1 MRPPAPK
8 EGKRVLLERITFL
21 WKRLNFTQKST
32 VRNLFRYKKRF
43 FMTVFGIGGCMAL
56 LMVGFGLGDSI
67 RQIVNNQYK
76 NIWIYDGELTLDED
90 LERTEGEALAT
101 EVVEDYD
108 NITQSMFVRQNSID
122 FEKDGIT
129 KSGYLFVPEYMDQVS
144 DFLVLKNRV
153 TQERYALSNDGVIIT
168 EKLARLLGVSA
179 GDQIILKDSDTM
191 SHTVTVEA
199 IAGKL
204 LIPLCLH
211 DACAV

>member
-1 MRPPAPK
+1 
-8 EGKRVLLERITFL
+8 
-21 WKRLNFTQKST
+21 
-32 VRNLFRYKKRF
+32 
-43 FMTVFGIGGCMAL
+43 MAL

-90 LERTEGEALAT
+90 LERTEGEALAA

-153 TQERYALSNDGVIIT
+153 TQERYALSGRRSDHTKRQRYYEPYGDG
-168 EKLARLLGVSA
+168 RG
-179 GDQIILKDSDTM
+179 
-191 SHTVTVEA
+191 HR
-199 IAGKL
+199 GKL